1 MILSNSLTPNIMTKA
16 SYTTTTKTRAIKT
29 KTKIPKI
36 PKTIDAGLEAITNQF
51 ALMLNIITP
60 VSLSAI
66 SEVEAHVSDKFGNE
80 VFAVKKSEDTYNI
93 ALFERERGKCSHHH
107 PMPFSKLRSK
117 AQRKSAPSNLWSCKN
132 PGQISDARLVDGKI
146 VCRQFLLWN
155 GFDCSRDYFAYG
167 NDEEEREVALEEL
180 ITKPLHCSQ
189 KVCKTLFCE
198 EEH

>member
-1 MILSNSLTPNIMTKA
+1 MTKA
-16 SYTTTTKTRAIKT
+16 SSTTKTRAIKT
-29 KTKIPKI
+29 KIPKI
-36 PKTIDAGLEAITNQF
+36 PKTTVTIDAGLEAITNQF

-80 VFAVKKSEDTYNI
+80 VFAVKKREETYDI
-93 ALFERERGKCSHHH
+93 ALFERERGKCSHLH
-107 PMPFSKLRSK
+107 PVAFSKLRSK
-117 AQRKSAPSNLWSCKN
+117 AQRKSAPSSLWSCKN
-132 PGQISDARLVDGKI
+132 PGQISDARLLDGKI

-155 GFDCSRDYFAYG
+155 GCDCSRDYFAYG
-167 NDEEEREVALEEL
+167 NDEEEREVALEQL